1 MAVNAQTLARG
12 AGHGAA
18 FAVRQY
24 APAALLLGA
33 LVLFWEAWV
42 RVFDTKDYILP
53 APSAVWSAFMDT
65 ADLLPPHIR
74 TTMTEAIVGLLVAAV
89 AGVVLAVLIA
99 SVPLVR
105 RVLYPLLIV
114 SQTIPMIVLAPL
126 LIIWF
131 GFGLTPKIVVVALIG
146 FFPIVVATT
155 DALMRADPDMVG
167 LVRSMGANRWQV
179 LRNVLIPGATP
190 AFFSGLQIAAAYA
203 VTGAVIGEWI
213 GASSGLGLFIERSR
227 TSFQTDQVFVAVI
240 VVALAS
246 LALFAAVNI
255 AARIAS
261 PWMYA
266 HETEEDR

>member
-1 MAVNAQTLARG
+1 MNTERAGVLRRAGRQALEYVPAVTLLA
-12 AGHGAA
+12 
-18 FAVRQY
+18 
-24 APAALLLGA
+24 A
-33 LVLFWEAWV
+33 LVLLWEWWV
-42 RVFDTKDYILP
+42 WAFDTRDYILP
-53 APSAVWSAFMDT
+53 APSSIWNAFLDT
-65 ADLLPPHIR
+65 RGLLPEHIQ
-74 TTMTEAIVGLLVAAV
+74 TTLTEAVVGLLVAAA
-89 AGVVLAVLIA
+89 AGVVFAILIA
-99 SVPLVR
+99 SVEIVR

-146 FFPIVVATT
+146 FFPIVVATA

-179 LRNVLIPGATP
+179 LRHVLIPGATP
-190 AFFSGLQIAAAYA
+190 AFFSGMQIAAAYA

-227 TSFQTDQVFVAVI
+227 TAFRTDQVFVAVI
-240 VVALAS
+240 VVALTS
-246 LALFAAVNI
+246 LALFAAVHV
-255 AARIAS
+255 AGRLAS
-261 PWMYA
+261 PWMYV

>member
-1 MAVNAQTLARG
+1 V
-12 AGHGAA
+12 
-18 FAVRQY
+18 
-24 APAALLLGA
+24 
-33 LVLFWEAWV
+33 
-42 RVFDTKDYILP
+42 
-53 APSAVWSAFMDT
+53 
-65 ADLLPPHIR
+65 
-74 TTMTEAIVGLLVAAV
+74 VGLLIGAF
-89 AGVVLAVLIA
+89 AGVVLALLLA
-99 SVPLVR
+99 SIPLVR

-131 GFGLTPKIVVVALIG
+131 GFGLTPKIVVVALIA

-155 DALMRADPDMVG
+155 DALMRADSDMVG

-179 LRNVLIPGATP
+179 LQHVLIPGATP

-203 VTGAVIGEWI
+203 VTGAVVGEWI

-246 LALFAAVNI
+246 LALFAAVHV
-255 AARIAS
+255 AGRAAS
-261 PWMYA
+261 PWMYVQ
-266 HETEEDR
+266 ETEGDR

>member
-1 MAVNAQTLARG
+1 VNARAFPRRAASG
-12 AGHGAA
+12 AGRALW
-18 FAVRQY
+18 QY
-24 APAALLLGA
+24 LPAALLLGG
-33 LVLFWEAWV
+33 LVVFWEAWV
-42 RVFDTKDYILP
+42 AAFDTKDYILP
-53 APSAVWSAFMDT
+53 APSAVWEAYLDT
-65 ADLLPPHIR
+65 DDLLPEHIR
-74 TTMTEAIVGLLVAAV
+74 TTMTEAIAGLAIAAV
-89 AGVVLAVLIA
+89 GGVVLAVLLA

-179 LRNVLIPGATP
+179 LRHVLIPGATP

-203 VTGAVIGEWI
+203 VTGAVVGEWI

-246 LALFAAVNI
+246 LALFAAVHV
-255 AARIAS
+255 AGRLAS

-266 HETEEDR
+266 HETEGDR

>member
-1 MAVNAQTLARG
+1 
-12 AGHGAA
+12 
-18 FAVRQY
+18 
-24 APAALLLGA
+24 
-33 LVLFWEAWV
+33 
-42 RVFDTKDYILP
+42 
-53 APSAVWSAFMDT
+53 
-65 ADLLPPHIR
+65 
-74 TTMTEAIVGLLVAAV
+74 
-89 AGVVLAVLIA
+89 
-99 SVPLVR
+99 
-105 RVLYPLLIV
+105 V

-179 LRNVLIPGATP
+179 LRHVLIPGATP

-203 VTGAVIGEWI
+203 VTGAVVGEWI

-246 LALFAAVNI
+246 LALFAAVHV
-255 AARIAS
+255 AGRLAS

-266 HETEEDR
+266 HETEGDR